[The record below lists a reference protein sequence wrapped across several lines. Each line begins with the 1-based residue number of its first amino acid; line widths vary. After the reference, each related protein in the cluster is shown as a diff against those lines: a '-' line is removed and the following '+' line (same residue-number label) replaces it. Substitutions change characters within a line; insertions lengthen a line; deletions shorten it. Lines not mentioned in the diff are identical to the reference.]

1 MKKSISSF
9 EKALVLGVISGMR
22 TTAGLHYT
30 RSLVCNSN
38 TARLPVQFLQKKTVA
53 SGVGL
58 LRLTELVADK
68 LPNMPDRI
76 AKGGPAVRAGA
87 GALCGAAIYHA
98 DGKSAAAGAFVGA
111 LAALLSTYAFFH
123 LRKAV
128 CEKTKIRDSF
138 IGAAEDALAAAGGL
152 ALVKADRPALK

>member
-1 MKKSISSF
+1 MKTSNSSF
-9 EKALVLGVISGMR
+9 QKALVLGVISGMR

-30 RSLVCNSN
+30 RSLVCNS
-38 TARLPVQFLQKKTVA
+38 TTGRLPVRFLQKKTVT

-58 LRLTELVADK
+58 LRLAELVADK
-68 LPNMPDRI
+68 LPNVPDRI
-76 AKGGPAVRAGA
+76 AKGGPALRAGA

-98 DGKSAAAGAFVGA
+98 DGKKAMTGAIVGA
-111 LAALLSTYAFFH
+111 LAALASTYAFFH

-138 IGAAEDALAAAGGL
+138 IGAAEDALAAAGGV
-152 ALVKADRPALK
+152 ALIKANKPAA